1 MSEFKALKTLFNAE
15 EWDVLDNGDQT
26 YNVYCELGCDD
37 DDLVASKVN
46 VAGALMEYLLL
57 TGSITDEQFEEII

>member
-1 MSEFKALKTLFNAE
+1 M
-15 EWDVLDNGDQT
+15 LDNGDQT